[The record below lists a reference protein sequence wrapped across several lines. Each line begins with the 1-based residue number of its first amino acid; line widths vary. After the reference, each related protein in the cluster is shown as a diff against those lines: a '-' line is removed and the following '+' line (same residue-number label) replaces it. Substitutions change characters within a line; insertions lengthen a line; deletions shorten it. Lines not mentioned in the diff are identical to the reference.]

1 MLNKEIF
8 LGSLETSNKNI
19 RKYLCNKSK
28 ENSIV
33 NCDYYDIT
41 NNIITK
47 RIERNILTGEENI
60 RFDQKTKTFAYFQ
73 KNKFNI
79 DSLGKYDRMMCNYF
93 RWQEY
98 SDEIEY
104 GMFQGND
111 KGEIMFRFTDGVTD
125 VKEFKKWLK
134 EKYISGKP
142 VEVYFSMQYPI
153 IQKQDKIYNLKDLN
167 RMKTENIFFDK
178 LNDNKG
184 LKPQIEIKKRNY
196 ISKYKD

>member
-111 KGEIMFRFTDGVTD
+111 KG
-125 VKEFKKWLK
+125 
-134 EKYISGKP
+134 Y
-142 VEVYFSMQYPI
+142 
-153 IQKQDKIYNLKDLN
+153 
-167 RMKTENIFFDK
+167 
-178 LNDNKG
+178 
-184 LKPQIEIKKRNY
+184 
-196 ISKYKD
+196 

>member
-73 KNKFNI
+73 KNKLMQRSF
-79 DSLGKYDRMMCNYF
+79 
-93 RWQEY
+93 Y
-98 SDEIEY
+98 S
-104 GMFQGND
+104 
-111 KGEIMFRFTDGVTD
+111 
-125 VKEFKKWLK
+125 W
-134 EKYISGKP
+134 EKL
-142 VEVYFSMQYPI
+142 F
-153 IQKQDKIYNLKDLN
+153 
-167 RMKTENIFFDK
+167 
-178 LNDNKG
+178 
-184 LKPQIEIKKRNY
+184 
-196 ISKYKD
+196 